1 MKPIHEATMYRHA
14 LLCGLLA
21 MAFTTGTGDAGAADA
36 GFALR
41 DKPGQYLDVLLDGKV
56 VARYMYAYDRSTPE
70 RLQETYK
77 PFLHVFDAEG
87 KMPITNGGPKGL
99 YPHHRG
105 IFIGWMKIGVDGQ
118 TFDRWHMKGG
128 EIVHQKFLNEK
139 ADHDH
144 ATFTSQTGWN
154 DAHGK
159 PFLEEERT
167 VTVRRAPGVGRL
179 LIDCTFRLK
188 SLRGV
193 ITLDGDPEHSG
204 VHFRPA
210 NDIVTKD
217 TVYEFPRAG
226 ANAHKD
232 VDYPWVGETFT
243 MRGRQYSVVEM
254 NSPENP
260 KGTHFSAY
268 RDYGRFGAFPK
279 AAIQP
284 GQPLVLKYR
293 FLIAD
298 GKMPSAAAIQKLWDD
313 FAGVRTP
320 SPTPP
325 ITVTPAEKTK
335 AAPKKKK

>member
-1 MKPIHEATMYRHA
+1 MRAYRTSLLGGFLA
-14 LLCGLLA
+14 LACA
-21 MAFTTGTGDAGAADA
+21 ICPSYAGAADT

-70 RLQETYK
+70 RREETYK

-105 IFIGWMKIGVDGQ
+105 IFIGWMKIGVNGQ

-128 EIVHQKFLNEK
+128 EIVHQKFLQEK
-139 ADHDH
+139 ADHDY

-154 DAHGK
+154 DAQGK

-217 TVYEFPRAG
+217 TVYEFPREK

-243 MRGRQYSVVEM
+243 MRGKQYSVVEM
-254 NSPENP
+254 NSPDNP
-260 KGTHFSAY
+260 KGSRFSAY
-268 RDYGRFGAFPK
+268 RNYGRFGAFPK
-279 AAIQP
+279 AEIQP
-284 GQPLVLKYR
+284 GPPLVLKYR

-298 GKMPSAAAIQKLWDD
+298 GPMPSAAAIQTLWDN
-313 FAGVRTP
+313 FAGVQTP
-320 SPTPP
+320 SPTPKLT
-325 ITVTPAEKTK
+325 ITPAEQP
-335 AAPKKKK
+335 ALKKKK

>member
-1 MKPIHEATMYRHA
+1 MKRIPLAAAWYYS
-14 LLCGLLA
+14 LLVGFLPLGLLPGSA
-21 MAFTTGTGDAGAADA
+21 AAADT

-41 DKPGQYLDVLLDGKV
+41 DKAGQHLDVLLDGKI

-77 PFLHVFDAEG
+77 PYLHVFDAEG
-87 KMPITNGGPKGL
+87 KAPITNGGPTGL

-128 EIVHQKFLNEK
+128 EIVHQKFLDEK

-154 DAHGK
+154 DAKGK
-159 PFLEEERT
+159 AFLEEERT
-167 VTVRRAPGVGRL
+167 VTVRRALNPGRL

-188 SLRGV
+188 SLRGA

-210 NDIVTKD
+210 NDIVKEE
-217 TVYEFPRAG
+217 TVYEFPREN

-232 VDYPWVGETFT
+232 LDYPWVGEAFT
-243 MRGRQYSVVEM
+243 MRGKQYSVVEM

-260 KGTHFSAY
+260 RGTRFSAY
-268 RDYGRFGAFPK
+268 RDYGRVGAFPK
-279 AAIQP
+279 AEIQP

-293 FLIAD
+293 FLIVD
-298 GKMPSAAAIQKLWDD
+298 GKLPRPEMIQKLWDD
-313 FAGVRTP
+313 FAGVKTP
-320 SPTPP
+320 SPAPKV
-325 ITVTPAEKTK
+325 TVTPAERP
-335 AAPKKKK
+335 ASKKK